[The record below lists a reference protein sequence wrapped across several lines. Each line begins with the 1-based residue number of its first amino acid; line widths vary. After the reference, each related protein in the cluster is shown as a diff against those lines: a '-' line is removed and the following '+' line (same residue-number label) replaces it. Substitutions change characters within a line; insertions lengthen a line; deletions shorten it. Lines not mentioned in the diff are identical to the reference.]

1 MCPSVSIC
9 RPFQTI
15 SDWNHMP
22 SYAVGQAA
30 RILDAIA
37 RVSSHICAA
46 SVSVATSQRSIA
58 AFVENGNHT
67 NWIGSVLI
75 DFLILLEFEIKPG
88 L

>member
-58 AFVENGNHT
+58 ALWRMAT
-67 NWIGSVLI
+67 IQIGSDRCSLI
-75 DFLILLEFEIKPG
+75 F
-88 L
+88 